1 MRRMPF
7 AVGVGLVA
15 LVLGCGAPEGR
26 TPSGGGRRARTVPPA
41 QPFPSREKLNKLG
54 AAPPVAP
61 LPVQTVASAP
71 EWRLDAAGSEVAQ
84 APEARYAQVAAK
96 AGVAVT
102 FAKEL
107 RCAAREMGRFH
118 LEHGAYPDERL
129 RRFMVA
135 ACGLT
140 TTAVSAGVSHGEA
153 DARIPDEELL
163 ADWQKRLVVSADLRG
178 SNVGVWMGR
187 KGRRVVFM
195 AVAQKTSPGEMVLT
209 NEQPGVVTVR
219 GTAPADS
226 EAVLGL
232 VNQGEHAVARCAPDL
247 ATPLPL
253 YSFRCS
259 LAEGDTVAWI
269 EVAARAQ
276 GKLLLRSIG
285 LGLGRRDASVPFAY
299 AAPARDVKNVTSSG
313 ELAAA
318 VLEGVNHARA
328 AGQLGPLTL
337 AKEQTATNGRFA
349 PFFFQA
355 SRTTDDESDQV
366 GLGLLAGWDVAG
378 GTIRNGNL
386 FAAMLSGTSNANAW
400 LDYALES
407 PMGRFTML
415 EPEARQL
422 AVGVAPPGAVGGL
435 GAVVTT
441 YQMFGGPDHRA
452 DAAHVF
458 GNITRLRVARG
469 LAQPIALQDTRAM
482 AAEASFVNAGKK
494 DAHDALDAA
503 MVAVRDRT
511 HLSVKGWVAM
521 TNDLDAVPFP
531 PELLGAASATVGVEV
546 THVRNPGAAWG
557 TYVVFLVAPVAAPT
571 PTIQAAREA
580 FVPAL

>member
-1 MRRMPF
+1 MRRML
-7 AVGVGLVA
+7 VGVGVGVVA
-15 LVLGCGAPEGR
+15 LVVGCGAPEGR
-26 TPSGGGRRARTVPPA
+26 TPAHGKRARSAPPA
-41 QPFPSREKLNKLG
+41 QPFPSREKLDKL
-54 AAPPVAP
+54 AALPPPAP
-61 LPVQTVASAP
+61 LPAQTVASAP
-71 EWRLDAAGSEVAQ
+71 EWKLDTTASDT
-84 APEARYAQVAAK
+84 APPAEARYAQVAK
-96 AGVAVT
+96 QAGVPVT

-107 RCAAREMGRFH
+107 RCVAREMGRFH
-118 LEHGAYPDERL
+118 LELAAYPDERM

-140 TTAVSAGVSHGEA
+140 TTAVSAGVTHGEA
-153 DARIPDEELL
+153 DARIPDAELL
-163 ADWQKRLVVSADLRG
+163 GDWQKKLVVSADLRG

-187 KGRRVVFM
+187 KANRVVIM
-195 AVAQKTSPGEMVLT
+195 TVALKTSPGDMVIT
-209 NEQPGVVTVR
+209 NEEPGVVTVR
-219 GTAPADS
+219 GTAPSDS

-232 VNQGEHAVARCAPDL
+232 VNQGQQAVTRCAPDL

-253 YSFRCS
+253 YAFRCL
-259 LAEGDTVAWI
+259 LAPGDASAWI

-285 LGLGRRDASVPFAY
+285 LGLGRRDPAVPLVY
-299 AAPARDVKNVTSSG
+299 TAPPRDAKNVVTSG

-318 VLEGVNHARA
+318 VLEGVNRART
-328 AGQLGPLTL
+328 AGQLAPLTL
-337 AKEQTATNGRFA
+337 AREQTSTNGRFA
-349 PFFFQA
+349 PYFFQA
-355 SRTTDDESDQV
+355 STKNDESDQV

-415 EPEARQL
+415 EPEARQI
-422 AVGVAPPGAVGGL
+422 AVGVAPPGSIGGL

-441 YQMFGGPDHRA
+441 YQMFGGPDHHA
-452 DAAHVF
+452 DALRVF
-458 GNITRLRVARG
+458 ANITKLRTARG
-469 LAQPIALQDTRAM
+469 LAQPVALQDTRAM

-494 DAHDALDAA
+494 DAQDALDAA
-503 MVAVRDRT
+503 MVAVRDHT
-511 HLSVKGWVAM
+511 HLGVKGWLAM

-531 PELLGAASATVGVEV
+531 PELLASPTATVGVEV

-557 TYVVFLVAPVAAPT
+557 TYVVFLVSPVSAPT
-571 PTIQAAREA
+571 PTTQASSEA
-580 FVPAL
+580 TAPSL